1 MYYVYQL
8 IENGKVIYIGET
20 MYPKQ
25 RLYDHTKRKPKAGH
39 GKFYGLDLEI
49 EIIAEFDNKKDAWHR
64 QVIEQKKYGFTTDYE
79 KLRAGVTKESC
90 SKGGHITAQRKRNDR
105 ISIK

>member
-49 EIIAEFDNKKDAWHR
+49 EIIECM
-64 QVIEQKKYGFTTDYE
+64 Q
-79 KLRAGVTKESC
+79 
-90 SKGGHITAQRKRNDR
+90 QRKKHGIDKLKNKRNMVLQL
-105 ISIK
+105 ITKS